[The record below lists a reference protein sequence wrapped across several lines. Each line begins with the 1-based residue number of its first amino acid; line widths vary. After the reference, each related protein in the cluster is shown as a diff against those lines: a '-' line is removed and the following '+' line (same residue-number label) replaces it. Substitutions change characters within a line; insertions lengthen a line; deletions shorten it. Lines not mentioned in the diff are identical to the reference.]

1 MMPVSMVPI
10 MRYIVCPWEISNCQK
25 DIESGGFSIAIAKTA
40 HLQDAFDQQLMAF
53 SNLFLA

>member
-1 MMPVSMVPI
+1 MVVSL
-10 MRYIVCPWEISNCQK
+10 
-25 DIESGGFSIAIAKTA
+25 AIAKTA